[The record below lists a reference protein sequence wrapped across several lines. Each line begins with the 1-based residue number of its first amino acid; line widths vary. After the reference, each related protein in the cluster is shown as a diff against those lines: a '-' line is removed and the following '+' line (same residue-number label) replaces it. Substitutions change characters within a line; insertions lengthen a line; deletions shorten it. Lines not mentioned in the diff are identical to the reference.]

1 MVNQFITSLNNYNF
15 NKKVNMNVVNQIKE
29 LLGMEVKLAQMKL
42 MDGVTVIEAEAF
54 EPEMG
59 VFIVNGE
66 DKIPMP
72 VGEYMLEDGN
82 ILKVEVEGIISSIEM
97 PEQEA
102 PEVEIE
108 VEAPEAEQEMTTEAA
123 TPKRVVESVTKEM
136 FFSEIEKLRAEIAEL
151 KLSKTE
157 VVEAVELSNDNI
169 EVLSHNPDATTEV
182 KKNVFSK
189 KRNATTFDVVLSKLN
204 K

>member
-1 MVNQFITSLNNYNF
+1 
-15 NKKVNMNVVNQIKE
+15 MNVVNQIKE
-29 LLGMEVKLAQMKL
+29 LLGIEVKLAQMKL

-54 EPEMG
+54 EPEQAI
-59 VFIVNGE
+59 FIVNGE
-66 DKIPMP
+66 DKVPMP
-72 VGEYMLEDGN
+72 VGEYLLEDGN
-82 ILKVEVEGIISSIEM
+82 VLKVEVEGIIASIEM
-97 PEQEA
+97 PEEEA
-102 PEVEIE
+102 PEVEVE
-108 VEAPEAEQEMTTEAA
+108 VETTKKEEEMNAEVA

-169 EVLSHNPDATTEV
+169 EVLSHNPDATNEV
-182 KKNVFSK
+182 KMNLYSK
-189 KRNATTFDVVLSKLN
+189 KRNATTLDVVLSKLN

>member
-1 MVNQFITSLNNYNF
+1 
-15 NKKVNMNVVNQIKE
+15 MNVVNQIKE

-54 EPEMG
+54 EPEMA

-66 DKIPMP
+66 EKVPMP
-72 VGEYMLEDGN
+72 VGEYLLEDGN
-82 ILKVEVEGIISSIEM
+82 VLKVEVEGIIASIEM
-97 PEQEA
+97 PEEEA
-102 PEVEIE
+102 PEVEVE
-108 VEAPEAEQEMTTEAA
+108 VETTKKEEEMNAEAA

-157 VVEAVELSNDNI
+157 VVEAVELSNDKI
-169 EVLSHNPDATTEV
+169 EVLSHNPEATTEV
-182 KKNVFSK
+182 KMNLYSR
-189 KRNATTFDVVLSKLN
+189 KRNATTLDVVLSKLN

>member
-1 MVNQFITSLNNYNF
+1 
-15 NKKVNMNVVNQIKE
+15 MNVVNQIKE

-42 MDGVTVIEAEAF
+42 QDGVTVIEAETF
-54 EPEMG
+54 EVGDYTETKPS
-59 VFIVNGE
+59 VFILNGE
-66 DKIPMP
+66 EKVPMP

-82 ILKVEVEGIISSIEM
+82 VLKVEVEGIISSIEM
-97 PEQEA
+97 PKEEA
-102 PEVEIE
+102 PEVEE
-108 VEAPEAEQEMTTEAA
+108 EEEATAEKEQEMTTEAS

-157 VVEAVELSNDNI
+157 VVEAVELSNDKI
-169 EVLSHNPDATTEV
+169 EVLSHNPEATTEV
-182 KKNVFSK
+182 KMNVFSK
-189 KRNATTFDVVLSKLN
+189 KRQATTFDVVLNKLN

>member
-1 MVNQFITSLNNYNF
+1 
-15 NKKVNMNVVNQIKE
+15 MNVVNQIKE

-42 MDGVTVIEAEAF
+42 QDGVTVIEAEAF
-54 EPEMG
+54 EPEMAI
-59 VFIVNGE
+59 FIVNGE
-66 DKIPMP
+66 EKVPMP

-82 ILKVEVEGIISSIEM
+82 VLKVEVEGVIASIEM
-97 PEQEA
+97 PEEEA
-102 PEVEIE
+102 PEVEVE
-108 VEAPEAEQEMTTEAA
+108 VETTKKEEEMATEAA

-136 FFSEIEKLRAEIAEL
+136 FFSELEKLRAEIAEL

-169 EVLSHNPDATTEV
+169 EVLSHNPDATNEV
-182 KKNVFSK
+182 KLNLYSR
-189 KRNATTFDVVLSKLN
+189 KRNATTLDVVLSKLN

>member
-1 MVNQFITSLNNYNF
+1 
-15 NKKVNMNVVNQIKE
+15 
-29 LLGMEVKLAQMKL
+29 
-42 MDGVTVIEAEAF
+42 
-54 EPEMG
+54 
-59 VFIVNGE
+59 
-66 DKIPMP
+66 MP

-82 ILKVEVEGIISSIEM
+82 VLEVEVEGIIASIEM
-97 PEQEA
+97 PEEEA
-102 PEVEIE
+102 PEVTEE
-108 VEAPEAEQEMTTEAA
+108 EEATAEKEQEMTTEAA

-169 EVLSHNPDATTEV
+169 EVLSHNPDATNEV
-182 KKNVFSK
+182 KLNLYSR
-189 KRNATTFDVVLSKLN
+189 KRNATTLDVVLSKLN

>member
-1 MVNQFITSLNNYNF
+1 
-15 NKKVNMNVVNQIKE
+15 MNVVNQIKE

-42 MDGVTVIEAEAF
+42 QDGVTVIEAEAF
-54 EPEMG
+54 EPEMAI
-59 VFIVNGE
+59 FIVNGE
-66 DKIPMP
+66 EKVPMP

-82 ILKVEVEGIISSIEM
+82 VLKVQVEGIIASIEM
-97 PEQEA
+97 PEEEA
-102 PEVEIE
+102 PEVEEE
-108 VEAPEAEQEMTTEAA
+108 VETTEKEQEMATEAA

-136 FFSEIEKLRAEIAEL
+136 FFSELEKLRAEIAEL

-182 KKNVFSK
+182 KMNLYSR
-189 KRNATTFDVVLSKLN
+189 KRNATTLDVVLSKLN

>member
-1 MVNQFITSLNNYNF
+1 
-15 NKKVNMNVVNQIKE
+15 MNVVNQIKE

-42 MDGVTVIEAEAF
+42 QDGVTVIEAEAF
-54 EPEMG
+54 EPEMAI
-59 VFIVNGE
+59 FIVNGE
-66 DKIPMP
+66 EKVPMP

-82 ILKVEVEGIISSIEM
+82 VLKVEVEGVIASIEM
-97 PEQEA
+97 PEEEA
-102 PEVEIE
+102 PEVEEE
-108 VEAPEAEQEMTTEAA
+108 VETTKKEEEMATEAA

-169 EVLSHNPDATTEV
+169 EVLSHNPDATNEV
-182 KKNVFSK
+182 KLNLYSR
-189 KRNATTFDVVLSKLN
+189 KRNATTLDVVLSKLN

>member
-1 MVNQFITSLNNYNF
+1 
-15 NKKVNMNVVNQIKE
+15 MNVVNQIKE

-42 MDGVTVIEAEAF
+42 QDGVTVIEAEAF
-54 EPEMG
+54 EPEMAI
-59 VFIVNGE
+59 FIVNE
-66 DKIPMP
+66 EEKVPMP

-82 ILKVEVEGIISSIEM
+82 VLKVEVEGVIASIEM
-97 PEQEA
+97 PEEEA
-102 PEVEIE
+102 PEVEEE
-108 VEAPEAEQEMTTEAA
+108 VETTEKEQEMATEAA

-182 KKNVFSK
+182 KMNLYSR
-189 KRNATTFDVVLSKLN
+189 KRNATTLDVVLSKLN

>member
-1 MVNQFITSLNNYNF
+1 
-15 NKKVNMNVVNQIKE
+15 MNVVNQIKE

-42 MDGVTVIEAEAF
+42 QDGVTVIEAEAF
-54 EPEMG
+54 EPEQAI
-59 VFIVNGE
+59 FIVNGE
-66 DKIPMP
+66 DKVPMP

-82 ILKVEVEGIISSIEM
+82 VLKLEVEGVIASIEM
-97 PEQEA
+97 PEEEA
-102 PEVEIE
+102 PEVEVE
-108 VEAPEAEQEMTTEAA
+108 VETTKKEEEMNAEAA

-157 VVEAVELSNDNI
+157 VVDAVELSNDKI
-169 EVLSHNPDATTEV
+169 EVLSHNPEAKSEV
-182 KKNVFSK
+182 KMNLYSK
-189 KRNATTFDVVLSKLN
+189 KRQATTFDVVLSKLN

>member
-1 MVNQFITSLNNYNF
+1 
-15 NKKVNMNVVNQIKE
+15 MNVVNQIKE

-54 EPEMG
+54 EPEMAI
-59 VFIVNGE
+59 FIVNGE
-66 DKIPMP
+66 EKVPMP
-72 VGEYMLEDGN
+72 VGEYLLEDGN
-82 ILKVEVEGIISSIEM
+82 VLKVEVEGIIASIEM
-97 PEQEA
+97 PEEEA
-102 PEVEIE
+102 PEVEVE
-108 VEAPEAEQEMTTEAA
+108 VETTKKEEEMATEAA

-157 VVEAVELSNDNI
+157 VVEAVELSNDKI
-169 EVLSHNPDATTEV
+169 EVLSHNPDATNEV
-182 KKNVFSK
+182 KMNLYSR

>member
-1 MVNQFITSLNNYNF
+1 
-15 NKKVNMNVVNQIKE
+15 MNVINEIKT

-42 MDGVTVIEAEAF
+42 QDGITIIEAEAF
-54 EPEMG
+54 EPEMA

-66 DKIPMP
+66 EKVPMP

-82 ILKVEVEGIISSIEM
+82 VLKVEVEGVIASIEM
-97 PEQEA
+97 PEEEA
-102 PEVEIE
+102 PEVEVE
-108 VEAPEAEQEMTTEAA
+108 VETTKKEEEMATEAA

-157 VVEAVELSNDNI
+157 AVEAVELSNDNI

-182 KKNVFSK
+182 KLNKIST
-189 KRNATTFDVVLSKLN
+189 KRQMTTQDVVMAKLFN
-204 K
+204 

>member
-1 MVNQFITSLNNYNF
+1 
-15 NKKVNMNVVNQIKE
+15 MNVVNQIKE

-42 MDGVTVIEAEAF
+42 QDGVTVIEAEAF
-54 EPEMG
+54 EPEQA
-59 VFIVNGE
+59 VFIVNE
-66 DKIPMP
+66 EEKVPMP

-82 ILKVEVEGIISSIEM
+82 VLKVEVEGIIASIEM
-97 PEQEA
+97 PEEEA
-102 PEVEIE
+102 PEVEVE
-108 VEAPEAEQEMTTEAA
+108 VETTEKEQEMTTEAA

-157 VVEAVELSNDNI
+157 AVEAVELSNDNI
-169 EVLSHNPDATTEV
+169 EVLSHNPDATNEV
-182 KKNVFSK
+182 KLNLYSR
-189 KRNATTFDVVLSKLN
+189 KRNATTLDIVLSKLN